1 MVCRF
6 LRTRTLMT
14 VTLALVFFRLA
25 PAEEKPNV
33 ILIITDD
40 QGYGDVSAH
49 GNPLLKTPNLDQLH
63 AASVRL
69 TNYHVD
75 PTCSP
80 TRSALLSGRYSTKT
94 GVWHTICGRS
104 LMAPE
109 ELTIAEIL
117 SAAGYQTGMFGKWH
131 LGDAYP
137 TRPQD
142 QGFQSVVYHG
152 GGGVGQ
158 TPDYFGNDY
167 FDDTYWRQG
176 QVEKFDGYCTD
187 VWFREAQ
194 KFIHQ
199 HRQDPFFVYLSTNAP
214 HGPFLVDEKY
224 SAPYVEAGDGP
235 SRFLGMIA
243 NIDENVGN
251 LVAYLKEQQLWDN
264 TIFIFT
270 TDNGTAA
277 GDKVFSAGMRG
288 KKGSEYDGGHRVPF
302 FIHWPKGGIEGG
314 KDVDQLTAHIDLRPT
329 LTELCDVLAIDGPVA
344 DGTSLVSI
352 LKGDQDRLR
361 DRTLFVHSQRIL
373 HPEKW
378 RKSAVMTDQWRLVN
392 GEQLFDM
399 RQDPQQSQ
407 NVAIEHPEV
416 VGKLRQAYEGWWK
429 SLEPSM
435 ERTVHI
441 QIGSDAEPRTRLT
454 AHDWLVQGS
463 TPWHQNMV
471 KSGAMKNGPW
481 AIEVLES
488 GEYEIVISRWPE
500 HLERPIEAKHAR
512 LTIQGQELEEMLDP
526 MQSSTRFRVKLQPG
540 KTQLQ
545 TYLTGPDDRV
555 RGAYY
560 AYVRQL

>member
-1 MVCRF
+1 
-6 LRTRTLMT
+6 MT

>member
-1 MVCRF
+1 MVCRI

-25 PAEEKPNV
+25 PADEKPNV

-199 HRQDPFFVYLSTNAP
+199 HRQEPFFVYLSTNAP

-329 LTELCDVLAIDGPVA
+329 LTELCDVPTIDGPVA

-352 LKGDQDRLR
+352 LEGDQDRLR

-392 GEQLFDM
+392 GEQLFDI

-407 NVAIEHPEV
+407 NVATEHPEV

-481 AIEVLES
+481 AIEVLEP

>member
-1 MVCRF
+1 MVCRI

-25 PAEEKPNV
+25 PADEKPNV

-194 KFIHQ
+194 QFIHQ
-199 HRQDPFFVYLSTNAP
+199 HRQEPFFVYLSTNAP

-329 LTELCDVLAIDGPVA
+329 LTELCDVPAIDGPVA

-352 LKGDQDRLR
+352 LEGDQDRLR

-392 GEQLFDM
+392 GEQLFDI

-407 NVAIEHPEV
+407 NVATEHPEV

-481 AIEVLES
+481 AIEVLEP

>member
-435 ERTVHI
+435 ERTVYI

>member
-352 LKGDQDRLR
+352 LKGD
-361 DRTLFVHSQRIL
+361 
-373 HPEKW
+373 EKCVP
-378 RKSAVMTDQWRLVN
+378 KMAS
-392 GEQLFDM
+392 
-399 RQDPQQSQ
+399 P
-407 NVAIEHPEV
+407 
-416 VGKLRQAYEGWWK
+416 
-429 SLEPSM
+429 
-435 ERTVHI
+435 
-441 QIGSDAEPRTRLT
+441 
-454 AHDWLVQGS
+454 GS
-463 TPWHQNMV
+463 TAPSYF
-471 KSGAMKNGPW
+471 KG
-481 AIEVLES
+481 
-488 GEYEIVISRWPE
+488 
-500 HLERPIEAKHAR
+500 R
-512 LTIQGQELEEMLDP
+512 LHILKGI
-526 MQSSTRFRVKLQPG
+526 
-540 KTQLQ
+540 
-545 TYLTGPDDRV
+545 
-555 RGAYY
+555 
-560 AYVRQL
+560 

>member
-1 MVCRF
+1 MVCRI
-6 LRTRTLMT
+6 LRTRSLMT

-25 PAEEKPNV
+25 PADEKPNV

-199 HRQDPFFVYLSTNAP
+199 HRQEPFFVYLSTNAP

-329 LTELCDVLAIDGPVA
+329 LTELCDVPAIDGPVA

-352 LKGDQDRLR
+352 LEGDQDRLR

-392 GEQLFDM
+392 GEQLFNI

-407 NVAIEHPEV
+407 NVATEHPEV

-481 AIEVLES
+481 AIEVLEP

>member
-1 MVCRF
+1 MVCRI
-6 LRTRTLMT
+6 LRTRTVMT
-14 VTLALVFFRLA
+14 VILALVFFRLA
-25 PAEEKPNV
+25 PADEKPNV

-49 GNPLLKTPNLDQLH
+49 GNPLLKTPSLDQLH

-194 KFIHQ
+194 RFIHQ
-199 HRQDPFFVYLSTNAP
+199 HRQEPFFVYLSTNAP

-224 SAPYVEAGDGP
+224 SAPYAEAGDGP

-314 KDVDQLTAHIDLRPT
+314 KDVDHLTAHIDLRPT
-329 LTELCDVLAIDGPVA
+329 LTELCDVPAIDGPIA

-392 GEQLFDM
+392 GEQLFDI

-407 NVAIEHPEV
+407 NVATELPEV

-481 AIEVLES
+481 AIEVLEP

-512 LTIQGQELEEMLDP
+512 LTIQGQELEERLDP
-526 MQSSTRFRVKLQPG
+526 MQSTARFRVKLQPG

>member
-1 MVCRF
+1 MVCRI
-6 LRTRTLMT
+6 LRTRSLMT

-25 PAEEKPNV
+25 PADEKPNV

-199 HRQDPFFVYLSTNAP
+199 HRQEPFFVYLSTNAP

-329 LTELCDVLAIDGPVA
+329 LTELCDVPAIDGPVA

-481 AIEVLES
+481 AIEVLEP

-540 KTQLQ
+540 KTQLE